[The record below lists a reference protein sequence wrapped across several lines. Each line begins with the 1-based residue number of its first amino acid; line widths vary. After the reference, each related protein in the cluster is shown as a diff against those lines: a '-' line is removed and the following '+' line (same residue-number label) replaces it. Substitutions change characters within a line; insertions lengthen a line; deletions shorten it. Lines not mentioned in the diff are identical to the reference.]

1 MYDQLTTAL
10 EAKQQVQRDRLLT
23 IHQVLEKTSMGRS
36 YIYNE
41 MAIGRIKPIKMG
53 RVNRFVESEI
63 DQWIHDR
70 IASR

>member
-1 MYDQLTTAL
+1 MIDQLNTAF

-23 IHQVLEKTSMGRS
+23 IQDVMGMTRMGRS
-36 YIYNE
+36 FIFNE
-41 MAIGRIKPIKMG
+41 MAEGRIKPIKMG

-63 DQWIHDR
+63 SQWILDR

>member
-1 MYDQLTTAL
+1 MIDQLKTAF

-23 IHQVLEKTSMGRS
+23 IHDVMEKTRMGRS

-41 MAIGRIKPIKMG
+41 MADGRIKPIKMG

-63 DQWIHDR
+63 DQWILDR